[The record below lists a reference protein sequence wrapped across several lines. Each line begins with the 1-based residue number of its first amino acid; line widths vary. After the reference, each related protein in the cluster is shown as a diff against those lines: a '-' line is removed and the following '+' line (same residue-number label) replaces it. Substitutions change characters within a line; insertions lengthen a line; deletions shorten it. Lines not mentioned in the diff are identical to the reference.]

1 MTKKQ
6 LTLQDVA
13 VIRERYANGAA
24 TQVELAAVFGTTQAT
39 ISRVVGGRV
48 FVAPRRANRKRKL
61 TSEQV
66 QIIRYR
72 RCTEK
77 VTLRE
82 LAADFQL
89 TIPEV
94 QSIVSGK
101 TYRDVPLSEQEKTL
115 QREIDSKKRFVVEY
129 LNQGR
134 AGNDF

>member
-13 VIRERYANGAA
+13 VIRERYADGAA
-24 TQVELAAVFGTTQAT
+24 TQVELAAAFGMTQAT

-48 FVAPRRANRKRKL
+48 FVANRAPRARRKRKL

-66 QIIRYR
+66 QTIRYR

-77 VTLRE
+77 ITLRE
-82 LAADFQL
+82 LAVDFQL
-89 TIPEV
+89 TVPEV

-101 TYRDVPLSEQEKTL
+101 TYRDVPLSEQEKTI
-115 QREIDSKKRFVVEY
+115 QREIDSKKLFVVEY

-134 AGNDF
+134 EQ